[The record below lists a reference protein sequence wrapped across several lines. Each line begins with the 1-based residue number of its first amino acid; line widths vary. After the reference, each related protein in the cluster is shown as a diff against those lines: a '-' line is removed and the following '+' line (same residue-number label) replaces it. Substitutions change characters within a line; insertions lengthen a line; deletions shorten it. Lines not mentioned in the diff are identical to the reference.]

1 MFDFVRKHTKLM
13 MGLLFLLIIPAFVLV
28 GVDGYQ
34 RINASGPV
42 VAEIGSKTIS
52 QGDWDEAHKAQIE
65 ELRRSAPNV
74 DPKMLDSAEAKYAT
88 LERMVR
94 DQVIGQAAQ
103 DAHLTTTDA
112 RLAAEILKIPGV
124 RKPDGTVDRAAY
136 QVFLQRRG
144 YQNPEVFE
152 QQLRTDM
159 TLRQVEGGVT
169 GTAFPAPTLADT
181 VLGALYQ
188 RREIQVAR
196 FASADFAPKVSLS
209 DADIDAFYQAN
220 QVLFKMPE
228 TASVEY
234 VVLDME
240 SVKKSVSINEADLKS
255 YYEQNI
261 GRLSGKEERR
271 ASHILVNAPKD
282 ATAEKR
288 SAAKEKAMALLQ
300 QVRKAPETFAD
311 VARKNSDDLGSAKAG
326 GDLDFF
332 ARGAMVKPF
341 EEAVFAMKK
350 GDISEV
356 VESDF
361 GYHIIR
367 LTDLK
372 TPKPKSFE
380 ELRAG
385 IETDLRNQ
393 QAQTKFAEVA
403 ETFTNSVFEQ
413 PDTLKGVAE
422 KLKLEVKTAASIGRE
437 PIPGTTGPL
446 ASAKL
451 LEALFDLESISNKRN
466 TEAVEVGT
474 NQLVS
479 ARITQYNPARILA
492 LAEVKEQVR
501 QRLTAE
507 RATELAR
514 KEGESKLAQWKA
526 DSKDAKL
533 GNPVVVARDQQQS
546 LEMPVVEA
554 ALRADVSKLPGWA
567 GIDLGR
573 SGYVVARVN
582 AVLPRAEKP
591 KDSAAREQAQVAQ
604 WVSKM
609 ESDAYFEV
617 LKRRMRAAIKV
628 PNPADA
634 K

>member
-1 MFDFVRKHTKLM
+1 
-13 MGLLFLLIIPAFVLV
+13 
-28 GVDGYQ
+28 
-34 RINASGPV
+34 
-42 VAEIGSKTIS
+42 
-52 QGDWDEAHKAQIE
+52 
-65 ELRRSAPNV
+65 
-74 DPKMLDSAEAKYAT
+74 
-88 LERMVR
+88 
-94 DQVIGQAAQ
+94 
-103 DAHLTTTDA
+103 
-112 RLAAEILKIPGV
+112 
-124 RKPDGTVDRAAY
+124 
-136 QVFLQRRG
+136 
-144 YQNPEVFE
+144 
-152 QQLRTDM
+152 
-159 TLRQVEGGVT
+159 
-169 GTAFPAPTLADT
+169 
-181 VLGALYQ
+181 
-188 RREIQVAR
+188 
-196 FASADFAPKVSLS
+196 
-209 DADIDAFYQAN
+209 
-220 QVLFKMPE
+220 
-228 TASVEY
+228 
-234 VVLDME
+234 
-240 SVKKSVSINEADLKS
+240 
-255 YYEQNI
+255 
-261 GRLSGKEERR
+261 
-271 ASHILVNAPKD
+271 
-282 ATAEKR
+282 
-288 SAAKEKAMALLQ
+288 
-300 QVRKAPETFAD
+300 
-311 VARKNSDDLGSAKAG
+311 
-326 GDLDFF
+326 
-332 ARGAMVKPF
+332 
-341 EEAVFAMKK
+341 MKK

-451 LEALFDLESISNKRN
+451 LEALFDPESISNKRN

-554 ALRADVSKLPGWA
+554 ALRADVSKLPGWV